1 VSILVTYNVRVTER
15 AAITGML
22 ANLLP
27 VFVLQGL
34 MEFGQPI
41 HPPAQAKV
49 FSARMRHS
57 GAWDARGFFEHLGYR
72 LTGIGY
78 CSMIAS
84 SQVSHNG
91 ICGGRGSAPP
101 RRLRRPASFCP

>member
-1 VSILVTYNVRVTER
+1 
-15 AAITGML
+15 
-22 ANLLP
+22 
-27 VFVLQGL
+27 

-49 FSARMRHS
+49 FSARIRHS
-57 GAWDARGFFEHLGYR
+57 GARDARGFFEHRGYR

-84 SQVSHNG
+84 LGLAAKAAGCELARLQAAHPYPYPR
-91 ICGGRGSAPP
+91 IGRAENI
-101 RRLRRPASFCP
+101 LVVTLA